1 MKALK
6 SHNSSI
12 HPLPLV
18 RVLFQLQAI
27 PAMMRAGVSPGQGYF
42 FFLKKA
48 FQVTGMLSDIK
59 LLKGH
64 SSVSFWFY
72 SWVCS
77 TQNNPLSSSEVSICL
92 FADFKIRM
100 WGWRW
105 LEPKCSLNENEK
117 NFHTSSEKMMQKR
130 LIITD
135 IYLFIYL
142 KNVTP
147 DSCTGGWFSAMLV
160 GLNLK
165 YHPHFPACQTY
176 LNFFIFS
183 DSYVRIKMGK

>member
-1 MKALK
+1 MV
-6 SHNSSI
+6 SSPKYKVDISPHSVSIGYLHAATFLCTYFNVVYSNESTEKPEFI
-12 HPLPLV
+12 HPSPSTCQSYV
-18 RVLFQLQAI
+18 SA
-27 PAMMRAGVSPGQGYF
+27 AGYPSDDEGWGIAWTGL
-42 FFLKKA
+42 FFLFKKA

-135 IYLFIYL
+135 IYLFI
-142 KNVTP
+142 
-147 DSCTGGWFSAMLV
+147 W
-160 GLNLK
+160 
-165 YHPHFPACQTY
+165 
-176 LNFFIFS
+176 
-183 DSYVRIKMGK
+183 KM